1 MSQFKSKS
9 HLAAIKANFH
19 TLKFA
24 AVDIGS
30 NAIRMQVS
38 SVISFQ
44 DHVNLKKL
52 EYIRFPL
59 RLGQDVFVNEEIS
72 PANQARFIK
81 LMNAFRLLIEL
92 YEVDDFMIC
101 ATSAMREARNG
112 REVVS
117 KVKEEQG
124 MDIKII
130 NGDEE
135 AYLINNAITGFMDEK
150 TYLHI
155 DVGGGSTEINLYVN
169 RVKVNSRSFRIGS
182 VRRLQHLDSPGV
194 WDKMQQW
201 VVRNTQAYR
210 GIITAVGTG
219 GNIVKIFEL
228 ANKKPGK
235 TLSLVKGLE
244 IKKALESM
252 TIEDRIQE
260 LALNP
265 DRADVILPAS
275 EIYFSI
281 MRWANARQILV
292 PNVGLKEGIIKNLFE
307 KRSDGRPVQFS

>member
-1 MSQFKSKS
+1 
-9 HLAAIKANFH
+9 
-19 TLKFA
+19 
-24 AVDIGS
+24 
-30 NAIRMQVS
+30 MQVS
-38 SVISFQ
+38 SVISFP

-59 RLGQDVFVNEEIS
+59 RLGYDVFLNEEIS
-72 PANQARFIK
+72 PDNQIRFVK

-92 YEVDDFMIC
+92 YEVDDFMAC

-112 REVVS
+112 REVVN
-117 KVKEEQG
+117 KVREEYG
-124 MDIKII
+124 VDIRII

-169 RVKVNSRSFRIGS
+169 RIKVNSRSFRIGS
-182 VRRLQHLDSPGV
+182 VRRLQHQDSPGI
-194 WDKMQQW
+194 WDKMRQW
-201 VVRNTQAYR
+201 VEQNTEAHR
-210 GIITAVGTG
+210 GTIMAIGTG
-219 GNIVKIFEL
+219 GNIVKIFEI
-228 ANKKPGK
+228 ANKKTGK
-235 TLSLVKGLE
+235 TLSLVKGLKV
-244 IKKALESM
+244 KKALENM
-252 TIEDRIQE
+252 TMEERIRE

-275 EIYFSI
+275 DIYFSV
-281 MRWANARQILV
+281 MRWANARHILV

-307 KRSDGRPVQFS
+307 KKADGRPVRFS

>member
-1 MSQFKSKS
+1 
-9 HLAAIKANFH
+9 
-19 TLKFA
+19 
-24 AVDIGS
+24 
-30 NAIRMQVS
+30 MQVS
-38 SVISFQ
+38 SVIRFP

-59 RLGQDVFVNEEIS
+59 RLGHDVFLNEEIS
-72 PANQARFIK
+72 PDNQIRFVK

-92 YEVDDFMIC
+92 YEVDDFMAC

-112 REVVS
+112 REMVD
-117 KVKEEQG
+117 KVREEYG
-124 MDIKII
+124 VDIRII

-135 AYLINNAITGFMDEK
+135 AYLINNAITGFMDEE

-182 VRRLQHLDSPGV
+182 VRRLQHQDSPGV
-194 WDKMQQW
+194 WDKMRKW
-201 VVRNTQAYR
+201 VEQNTKAHR
-210 GIITAVGTG
+210 GTIMAIGTG

-235 TLSLVKGLE
+235 TLSLVKGL
-244 IKKALESM
+244 KVKRALENM
-252 TIEDRIQE
+252 TMEERIRE

-275 EIYFSI
+275 DIYFSV
-281 MRWANARQILV
+281 MRWANARHILV

-307 KRSDGRPVQFS
+307 KKADGRPVRFS